1 MTLAI
6 AAVRLFVDD
15 LAAARSFYADLLG
28 LRPIET
34 GPPVLIFDCGPL
46 LIIEPADEEARREGL
61 VGRFAGVSFGVDDI
75 QALHTRLAAS
85 GCTITGPP
93 ERQPWGGML
102 MHVADPSGNVVSFV
116 EG

>member
-6 AAVRLFVDD
+6 AAVRVF
-15 LAAARSFYADLLG
+15 
-28 LRPIET
+28 
-34 GPPVLIFDCGPL
+34 
-46 LIIEPADEEARREGL
+46 
-61 VGRFAGVSFGVDDI
+61 VDDI

-93 ERQPWGGML
+93 ERRPWGGML
-102 MHVADPSGNVVSFV
+102 MHVADLSGNIISFV